1 MKFDVNVSIDDVS
14 PHPRSSTKVIDQ
26 CYKLIDS
33 FPDIKFTLFV
43 PTAYWRTMRAEIAT
57 KEPLVISKY
66 PEFCEEL
73 KKLPEQNFEIG
84 YHGLFHGIPG
94 RSDNDEF
101 RDLTYEQAKLVFE
114 NMFNIVSEAGLA
126 KIFKPILRPPAWR
139 MSPDAFKA
147 SKDVNIEILALA
159 DIDYAKEVYQ
169 KEDEKYEHVTYSNVF
184 PPLRGLS
191 LTPKTG
197 IVYHACEW
205 DQNYLDGKKTHE
217 LIDFFEKERENID
230 FCFQKGLV

>member
-73 KKLPEQNFEIG
+73 KKLPVVNFAAGGIATPADAALMMQLGCEGIFVGSGIFKSDDPKERAFSIVQATTHFDNPEVLKDISKNIG
-84 YHGLFHGIPG
+84 AAMHGI
-94 RSDNDEF
+94 
-101 RDLTYEQAKLVFE
+101 
-114 NMFNIVSEAGLA
+114 
-126 KIFKPILRPPAWR
+126 
-139 MSPDAFKA
+139 
-147 SKDVNIEILALA
+147 
-159 DIDYAKEVYQ
+159 
-169 KEDEKYEHVTYSNVF
+169 
-184 PPLRGLS
+184 
-191 LTPKTG
+191 
-197 IVYHACEW
+197 
-205 DQNYLDGKKTHE
+205 
-217 LIDFFEKERENID
+217 NID
-230 FCFQKGLV
+230 NLPEEDKLSKRGW